1 VVAFTH
7 FVTRPTGLTPQLWE
21 NLAKVLAT
29 GGTLVWD
36 FLGVS
41 FNLVVVAFSG
51 AHGDIP
57 PEDGMTTPAGEY
69 TDARMSQMPE

>member
-36 FLGVS
+36 FFGYTY
-41 FNLVVVAFSG
+41 LVFRPSHA
-51 AHGDIP
+51 P
-57 PEDGMTTPAGEY
+57 
-69 TDARMSQMPE
+69 